1 LPRLSWRQTAT
12 GLAALSAL
20 LGLGVS
26 AAAQRRDEAWIACLR
41 QPARTDDLAAACTV
55 VIGSTKATAVQRAAA
70 LNNRGADLDFRGN
83 APEQARRD
91 LDQAIALQP
100 NLARLYN
107 TRGFM
112 RARADD
118 AIGAVD
124 DFSQAI
130 RLDPLFAVAWG
141 NRAEALMG
149 LGRADEA
156 LRDLNEAI
164 RLAPAYAH
172 PLYDPYAL
180 RANLKEAKGDA
191 RGAKA
196 DRRESLR
203 LQGMSGSGKLT
214 ANVTG
219 ERTWEPWLI
228 R

>member
-1 LPRLSWRQTAT
+1 LRSFPWRRAPIS
-12 GLAALSAL
+12 LAVVWAL
-20 LGLGVS
+20 LGVGLS
-26 AAAQRRDEAWIACLR
+26 AAAQSLDKTWIACLR

-55 VIGSTKATAVQRAAA
+55 VIDSTRATAAQRAAA
-70 LNNRGADLDFRGN
+70 LNNRGADINFRGN
-83 APEQARRD
+83 APEQARHD

-100 NLARLYN
+100 DLARLYN
-107 TRGFM
+107 TRGFI
-112 RARADD
+112 RASAAD
-118 AIGAVD
+118 AKGAVE

-141 NRAEALMG
+141 NRAEALIG
-149 LGRADEA
+149 LGRLDEA

-180 RANLKEAKGDA
+180 RANLKEARGDIK
-191 RGAKA
+191 GAKA

-203 LQGMSGSGKLT
+203 LQGMSGPGKLT
-214 ANVTG
+214 ANVIG